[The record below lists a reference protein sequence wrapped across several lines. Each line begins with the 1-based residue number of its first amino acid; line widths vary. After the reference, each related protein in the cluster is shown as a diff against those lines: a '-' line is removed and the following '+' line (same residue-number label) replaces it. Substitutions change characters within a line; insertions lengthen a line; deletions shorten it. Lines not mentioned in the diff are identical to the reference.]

1 MGWESEEEI
10 RMKAVKKMLALG
22 ITVSMLA
29 GMAGCG
35 SEKSKEVK
43 EEDSKDVTLTFMA
56 SQDWVQDAEVELGK
70 KFTEETGIKVDYQI
84 VPADQYTSLLMT
96 KLNTGECTDIF
107 GSQGGKFDIQT
118 QLNLSLIHI

>member
-1 MGWESEEEI
+1 
-10 RMKAVKKMLALG
+10 MKAVKKMLALG

-70 KFTEETGIKVDYQI
+70 KFTEETGIKVDYPVSYTHLKTSSRKASCPFSSRVLQM
-84 VPADQYTSLLMT
+84 PALEDRDTSRSVLSPPA
-96 KLNTGECTDIF
+96 NTIIF
-107 GSQGGKFDIQT
+107 IS
-118 QLNLSLIHI
+118 